1 MSAGADE
8 GALRGM
14 LDAYREAFE
23 RRDVQACLGFFSDDA
38 KLRFLFSSYE
48 GRAAI
53 EEWHQDRFAA
63 DVKLLRIDHVSVDG
77 ETVVAQAVATSRRL
91 RLFRMD
97 EVKGTM
103 TFRVVDGRFKEAVL
117 SPRKGAPSHLD
128 WQFR

>member
-1 MSAGADE
+1 MSGVADDGAMRRMVE
-8 GALRGM
+8 E
-14 LDAYREAFE
+14 YRDAFE
-23 RRDVQACLGFFSDDA
+23 RRDLAACLAFFADDA
-38 KLRFLFSSYE
+38 RLRFLFSSYE

-63 DVKLLRIDHVSVDG
+63 DVKLLRIDHVSVEG

-103 TFRVVDGRFKEAVL
+103 TFRVVDGRFQEAVL

>member
-1 MSAGADE
+1 MSDDPAA
-8 GALRGM
+8 ALRQM
-14 LDAYREAFE
+14 VEDYRAAFE
-23 RRDVQACLGFFSDDA
+23 RRDLAACLAFFAEDA
-38 KLRFLFSSYE
+38 VLKFLFSNYE

-63 DVKLLRIDHVSVDG
+63 DVKLLRIDNVAVDG
-77 ETVVAQAVATSRRL
+77 DTVVAQAVATSRRL

-103 TFRVVDGRFKEAVL
+103 TFKVESGRFKEAVL